1 MRLRQLRIL
10 LAIVDNGLNITAA
23 AESLYTS
30 QPGVS
35 KQLKLLEE
43 ELGFK
48 VFTRKG
54 RSLESLTPQG
64 EEILRRARVIMSEV
78 RAIQAISDRAYD
90 QTDGTLAIGTTHTQA
105 RYVLPDVIAGFRDRY
120 PGIRLDLHQGTTEQI
135 AEMAESGQI
144 DFAIATGSEDRFPDW
159 VLLPCYRW
167 DRNIVVP
174 ADHPLATVDRPIT
187 LQDLAA
193 HPLVTYVFS
202 SRGESSLMRA
212 FADAGLQ
219 ADVAFTARD
228 ADVIKTYVRM
238 GLGVGIIASMACAA
252 GEEGLVALDGAGLFP
267 RCTTWLGF
275 SRDLLWRRYMFEF
288 IEQFAP
294 AWTPEM
300 IREALG
306 APSAEA
312 VWGLLSAGSLPLKGP
327 AREIPPGPPAPE
339 AP

>member
-1 MRLRQLRIL
+1 MRLRQLKIL

-23 AESLYTS
+23 AESLHTS

-48 VFTRKG
+48 IFARKG
-54 RSLESLTPQG
+54 RSLEALTPEG
-64 EEILRRARVIMSEV
+64 EEILRRARAIMSEV
-78 RAIQAISDRAYD
+78 RAIHAISERAYD

-105 RYVLPDVIAGFRDRY
+105 RYVLPPAIAGFRARY

-135 AEMAESGQI
+135 AEMAADGQI
-144 DFAIATGSEDRFPDW
+144 DFAIATGSEDRFPGW
-159 VLLPCYRW
+159 LLLPCYRW

-174 ADHPLATVDRPIT
+174 RDHPLARLDRPIS
-187 LQDLAA
+187 LGDLAGY
-193 HPLVTYVFS
+193 PLVTYVFS

-212 FADAGLQ
+212 FANAGLE
-219 ADVAFTARD
+219 AEVAFTARD

-238 GLGVGIIASMACAA
+238 GLGVGVIASMACAP
-252 GEEGLVALDGAGLFP
+252 GEGDLVALDGAGLFP

-288 IEQFAP
+288 IGEFAP

-300 IREALG
+300 IRQALG
-306 APSAEA
+306 APSPEA
-312 VWGLLSAGSLPLKGP
+312 VRALVPAESLPLKGP
-327 AREIPPGPPAPE
+327 AREMPPGPAAPE